1 MSRKRKTAGKT
12 AKKPTFTN
20 IETGKVW
27 TQEEFIKGAA
37 EATIK
42 DIQAAAQEYNVTVE
56 KVLTDKKALSDY
68 AAEMASDY
76 IKKNIP
82 IEILEEALNKAFRT
96 LNSNMKIVLSSV
108 KLAA

>member
-1 MSRKRKTAGKT
+1 MSQKRKTAGKT
-12 AKKPTFTN
+12 AKKETPFFTLKQ
-20 IETGKVW
+20 EM

-56 KVLTDKKALSDY
+56 KVLMDKEALSDY
-68 AAEMASDY
+68 AAKMASDY
-76 IKKNIP
+76 IKINIP
-82 IEILEEALNKAFRT
+82 LEILEEVLNKAFRD
-96 LNSNMKIVLSSV
+96 LNSNIKIVLSSV